1 MEVLGDLG
9 AFGFWMFVAAV
20 VVAGIWY
27 DARKTE
33 SEQETLRRLVES
45 GNDID
50 SALLEKMLAAGKKS
64 SRTGQELKTSGVIV
78 IFVAPGLAI
87 LGWFMQAFNDK
98 MWHLMLG
105 VSLMVGII
113 GVGLYVAGKM
123 AEPKG
128 TENRY

>member
-1 MEVLGDLG
+1 MEALATLG
-9 AFGFWMFVAAV
+9 AFGFWMFIAAV

-33 SEQETLRRLVES
+33 SEQETLRRMVES
-45 GNDID
+45 GKDID
-50 SALLEKMLAAGKKS
+50 PALLEKMLAAGKKS
-64 SRTGQELKTSGVIV
+64 SGSAQELKTAGVIV
-78 IFVAPGLAI
+78 LFVAPGLAV
-87 LGWFMQAFNDK
+87 LGWFLQAFNDK
-98 MWHLMLG
+98 MLHLMLG
-105 VSLMVGII
+105 VSLMVGFV

>member
-1 MEVLGDLG
+1 
-9 AFGFWMFVAAV
+9 MFVAAI